1 MVGYI
6 LRAEEYAGMG
16 ADDLRE
22 ELAKLARYTE
32 ELEEENE
39 KLAGDIAELE
49 EERDDL
55 RQKLDARDDSEERAA
70 DAIADACEKFT
81 KYQAEAGGGWYS
93 RDLREFIEGLA
104 DAMGWLACAD
114 IDANRI
120 ANTAPIF

>member
-6 LRAEEYAGMG
+6 LRADEYANMA

-49 EERDDL
+49 EERE
-55 RQKLDARDDSEERAA
+55 KARRA
-70 DAIADACEKFT
+70 
-81 KYQAEAGGGWYS
+81 
-93 RDLREFIEGLA
+93 RR
-104 DAMGWLACAD
+104 
-114 IDANRI
+114 
-120 ANTAPIF
+120 

>member
-6 LRAEEYAGMG
+6 LRAEECAGMG

-32 ELEEENE
+32 ELEEENTRQ
-39 KLAGDIAELE
+39 ACDIAELE

-55 RQKLDARDDSEERAA
+55 RQKLDARDDGEERAA
-70 DAIADACEKFT
+70 DAVANACEKFT

-114 IDANRI
+114 IDADRI
-120 ANTAPIF
+120 ANTAPLF

>member
-6 LRAEEYAGMG
+6 LHADEYANMG

-32 ELEEENE
+32 
-39 KLAGDIAELE
+39 ELE

-70 DAIADACEKFT
+70 DAVADACEKFT
-81 KYQAEAGGGWYS
+81 KYQAEAGGAWYS
-93 RDLREFIEGLA
+93 RDLRELIEGLA

>member
-6 LRAEEYAGMG
+6 LRADEYASMC

-32 ELEEENE
+32 ELEEENTRQ
-39 KLAGDIAELE
+39 ACDIAELE

-55 RQKLDARDDSEERAA
+55 RQKLDARDDGEERAA
-70 DAIADACEKFT
+70 DAVADACEKFT
-81 KYQAEAGGGWYS
+81 KYQAEAGGAWYS

-114 IDANRI
+114 IDADRI

>member
-6 LRAEEYAGMG
+6 LRADEYANMA

-32 ELEEENE
+32 ELEEE
-39 KLAGDIAELE
+39 
-49 EERDDL
+49 RDGL

-70 DAIADACEKFT
+70 DAVADACEKFT
-81 KYQAEAGGGWYS
+81 KYQADAGGAWYS
-93 RDLREFIEGLA
+93 RDLREFVEGLA

-114 IDANRI
+114 VDANRI

>member
-1 MVGYI
+1 MTT
-6 LRAEEYAGMG
+6 
-16 ADDLRE
+16 E
-22 ELAKLARYTE
+22 ELKSATPEELRRYIE
-32 ELEEENE
+32 ELEEDNE

-55 RQKLDARDDSEERAA
+55 REKLDARDDGEERAA

-81 KYQAEAGGGWYS
+81 KYQADAGGTWYS

-114 IDANRI
+114 IDADRI
-120 ANTAPIF
+120 ASTAPLF

>member
-6 LRAEEYAGMG
+6 LRAAEYANMA

-32 ELEEENE
+32 ELEEENTRQ
-39 KLAGDIAELE
+39 ACDIAELE

-55 RQKLDARDDSEERAA
+55 RQKLDA
-70 DAIADACEKFT
+70 
-81 KYQAEAGGGWYS
+81 Y
-93 RDLREFIEGLA
+93 
-104 DAMGWLACAD
+104 
-114 IDANRI
+114 RI

>member
-6 LRAEEYAGMG
+6 LGADEYANMC

-32 ELEEENE
+32 ELEEE
-39 KLAGDIAELE
+39 
-49 EERDDL
+49 RDDL
-55 RQKLDARDDSEERAA
+55 RQKLDARDDGEERAA
-70 DAIADACEKFT
+70 DAVADACEKFT
-81 KYQAEAGGGWYS
+81 KYQAEAGGAWYS

-114 IDANRI
+114 TDADRI
-120 ANTAPIF
+120 ANTAPLF

>member
-1 MVGYI
+1 MSTGYI
-6 LRAEEYAGMG
+6 LRKDEYENMS

-39 KLAGDIAELE
+39 KLAGDLADAE

-55 RQKLDARDDSEERAA
+55 REKLETYEDDEGRAA
-70 DAIADACEKFT
+70 DAVADACEKFT
-81 KYQAEAGGGWYS
+81 KYQSDAGGAWYS

-104 DAMGWLACAD
+104 DAMGWLTGGD
-114 IDANRI
+114 PSRI
-120 ANTAPIF
+120 EATAPIF